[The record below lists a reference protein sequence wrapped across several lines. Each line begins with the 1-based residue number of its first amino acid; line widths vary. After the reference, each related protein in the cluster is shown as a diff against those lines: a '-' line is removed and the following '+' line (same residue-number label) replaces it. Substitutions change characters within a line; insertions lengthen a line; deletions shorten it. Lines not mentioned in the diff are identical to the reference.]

1 MVRCLWQGVG
11 LPGVMRQCSANAM
24 HGAMRRG
31 PGAMGGWVVGA
42 SGVQVTGVGAR
53 DGVGGNANN
62 NLRAAEV
69 ILVV

>member
-1 MVRCLWQGVG
+1 MQILCMGVG
-11 LPGVMRQCSANAM
+11 AA
-24 HGAMRRG
+24 
-31 PGAMGGWVVGA
+31 
-42 SGVQVTGVGAR
+42 GVQVTGVGAL